1 MKFALILVSYCCC
14 CLVAKFCPSFFFFF
28 FFCDTIA
35 ARLLCPWDFSR
46 QEYSSGLPFPSSGDL
61 PSQIKL
67 LLMHWQADSLSM
79 SHQGSPV
86 IYLHI
91 NYLSVFYIIFQ
102 NISREFMLNILR
114 NSCCQ
119 IQASASCDSDYYQM
133 WSSKNIF
140 YIYVCVCIHICDF
153 KIKNHNLNFVQ
164 PHHAVF
170 S

>member
-14 CLVAKFCPSFFFFF
+14 LVAKFFPSFFFLCVCVWHHSCQAPLSLEFF
-28 FFCDTIA
+28 QARIFQWVTISFF
-35 ARLLCPWDFSR
+35 RG
-46 QEYSSGLPFPSSGDL
+46 SSKSE
-61 PSQIKL
+61 IKL

-133 WSSKNIF
+133 WISKNIL
-140 YIYVCVCIHICDF
+140 YIYMCVCVCVYPYLWF
-153 KIKNHNLNFVQ
+153 
-164 PHHAVF
+164 
-170 S
+170 